1 MKESVM
7 SGAEGING
15 IAEEGV
21 AYVYDDRQSP
31 FLTQTMQSNSLQIQ

>member
-1 MKESVM
+1 MSVPD
-7 SGAEGING
+7 GING

-31 FLTQTMQSNSLQIQ
+31 FLTQTP